1 MPLDDSPFRFSF
13 DTDGVL
19 EEAGAPEESSSAFW
33 WLDSGGRLIIR
44 GLRGETMQGDA
55 GPTDAWRIR
64 YAIGNPRDTD
74 QGVHPQNIFRLVTR
88 AEWKDARI
96 RALFFVTKDNLS
108 ASPNRNSSNG
118 VLLMSRYTDAGQTLY
133 YTGVRVDGT
142 AVIKKKYR
150 GTYYTLAQGK
160 IFPGTYRGDRDD
172 TNLIPHDTWL
182 SLQSESVT
190 QPDGSVRVSLFMRD
204 IGKTQ
209 WTELLSTVDSGQYA
223 GTPPLGSGRAG
234 IRTDFMDVSFDSFR
248 IEPL

>member
-1 MPLDDSPFRFSF
+1 MIGTVALIGLILYFRPAQFQSVAPMTPDDSPFRFSF

-33 WLDSGGRLIIR
+33 WLDSGGRLTMR
-44 GLRGETMQGDA
+44 GLRGETMQGEA

-96 RALFFVTKDNLS
+96 RAIFFISRDNFGS
-108 ASPNRNSSNG
+108 SPNRNSSNG
-118 VLLMSRYTDAGQTLY
+118 VFLMSRYTDAGQTLY

-150 GTYYTLAQGK
+150 GTYYTLAQEK

-172 TNLIPHDTWL
+172 IPPIGPERARFGLGARCRPWSVQPGMAQHGVAAEAAALTVA
-182 SLQSESVT
+182 LQ
-190 QPDGSVRVSLFMRD
+190 QF
-204 IGKTQ
+204 I
-209 WTELLSTVDSGQYA
+209 A
-223 GTPPLGSGRAG
+223 GDLQLA
-234 IRTDFMDVSFDSFR
+234 
-248 IEPL
+248 